1 MLRVEYMAVEDLP
14 PFTRDKSCANFD
26 ADKLPENLIVRHW
39 RMGDRFLPFG
49 MKGTQKLS
57 DYFTTHKFSLLQK
70 EQIWL
75 LVAGDEILWLVGERQ
90 SDKYRITPTTQRVV
104 KFTIK

>member
-1 MLRVEYMAVEDLP
+1 
-14 PFTRDKSCANFD
+14 
-26 ADKLPENLIVRHW
+26 
-39 RMGDRFLPFG
+39 MGDRFLPFG